1 MELPSK
7 EQNELKKPIK
17 LVKINSF
24 DIIFEQYGLTGN
36 FFNPN
41 QNTPPNNKFVNKL
54 EHRMKNY
61 YNTLKDCNEVNEN

>member
-1 MELPSK
+1 MELPK
-7 EQNELKKPIK
+7 KDQDELKKTIK
-17 LVKINSF
+17 IVKINSF

-41 QNTPPNNKFVNKL
+41 KTTPPNSFVNKL

-61 YNTLKDCNEVNEN
+61 YESLKNKDELE